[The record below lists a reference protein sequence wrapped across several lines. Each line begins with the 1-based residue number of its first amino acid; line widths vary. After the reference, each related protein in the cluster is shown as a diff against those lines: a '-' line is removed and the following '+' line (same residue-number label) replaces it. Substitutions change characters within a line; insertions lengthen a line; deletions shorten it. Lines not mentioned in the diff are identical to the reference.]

1 MTCSSVTTL
10 PAATHHS
17 YSNPLPMLR
26 TLMLWD
32 AIPAIQGFL
41 LSESGLA
48 VHFPLSQPHGTS
60 FPVFFTRLLSR
71 PGWVSTTEE
80 PLPIKFS
87 CPLSIT
93 TLCWCCHLLH
103 CPNYAEIG
111 QLLLLMQHVLS
122 ALNHGCLDGSK
133 HCSGLTSSH
142 SALILSLGS
151 ICCVLDSFPNKIFLK
166 PTPYLQFVW

>member
-1 MTCSSVTTL
+1 MEHLSLSSSHNYYL
-10 PAATHHS
+10 
-17 YSNPLPMLR
+17 
-26 TLMLWD
+26 
-32 AIPAIQGFL
+32 
-41 LSESGLA
+41 
-48 VHFPLSQPHGTS
+48 
-60 FPVFFTRLLSR
+60 R

-80 PLPIKFS
+80 PIKFS

-151 ICCVLDSFPNKIFLK
+151 ICCILDSIPNKTFLK
-166 PTPYLQFVW
+166 PTPYLQFVWYRVPFCSCCHFPDGSQATWRLSSKDSPASSTISLWKHED

>member
-1 MTCSSVTTL
+1 MSFNTNLKASPFRVSFFRFWNCRWPVSLSPETT
-10 PAATHHS
+10 PHYS
-17 YSNPLPMLR
+17 YSNPLSMLR

-32 AIPAIQGFL
+32 PIPVIQRFL

-48 VHFPLSQPHGTS
+48 VQPSPLPT
-60 FPVFFTRLLSR
+60 PLEYLSLSSSHDYYLG

-93 TLCWCCHLLH
+93 TLCWCCQLLH
-103 CPNYAEIG
+103 CTNYAEIG

-122 ALNHGCLDGSK
+122 ALIHSCLDGCK
-133 HCSGLTSSH
+133 HCT
-142 SALILSLGS
+142 
-151 ICCVLDSFPNKIFLK
+151 V
-166 PTPYLQFVW
+166 